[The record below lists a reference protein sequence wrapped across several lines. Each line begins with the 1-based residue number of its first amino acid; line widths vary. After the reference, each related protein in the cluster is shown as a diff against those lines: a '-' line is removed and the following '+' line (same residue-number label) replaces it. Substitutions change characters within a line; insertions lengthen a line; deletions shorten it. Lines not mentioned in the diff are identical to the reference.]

1 MELLNWINTIN
12 KCKEVVRQNPPK
24 WNYGSG
30 LQDIKDA
37 EATPRQLQIMNH
49 NPLTK

>member
-24 WNYGSG
+24 WNAPT
-30 LQDIKDA
+30 LFEVKQD
-37 EATPRQLQIMNH
+37 EATPRQLQVMNH
-49 NPLTK
+49 NHLIK